1 MTAAHSGS
9 RHSLWPA
16 SLLVRPAVLLWLMWL
31 PHVGLAQS
39 ATDRNENGENAP
51 SAATMAAADHRTSV
65 VGFAAELPKVLL
77 SDVPIGTLTLRAVD
91 ADGETVTTFAG
102 TVPVEGL
109 RQTDRS
115 GKSQPLREIEFHN
128 GTAVVRSDLS
138 RGERIYLTASRLTV
152 GEGTSEQT
160 VIPVTVIW
168 RWLAL
173 APPLVAILLAIVLR
187 EVVTSLVIALFSGAL
202 ILSGWDPVQG
212 LLLMLE
218 QDVVGQ
224 VVEQDGGDPFHM
236 TVIAFTLCM
245 GAMVG
250 IMQSSGG
257 TAALVTRMGR
267 FTGTR
272 RRTQLA
278 TWIAGLVVFFDDYAN
293 TLLVGSMMRS
303 ITDRAR
309 VSREKLAFLV
319 DATAAPVAGLA
330 IISTWVG
337 VELGYI
343 REVYEQLGLSGDA
356 YSIFLQTLPWR
367 VYPLLLLGFVLM
379 VCLSGRDFGPMR
391 TAEQQ
396 ALAAPASP
404 ADALTAD
411 SQAAATQAAE
421 TRTAEAS
428 QPTGSLLTGLLPIAV
443 LLAVVSFGLWYT
455 GTNGLAAANAERA
468 AAGEPLQALSLWTL
482 LDAAN
487 PNRVLLVSSFLAA
500 AVAMACAACQRTHP
514 LHDLAQ
520 GGLDGAGQMLP
531 AVVVLVLAW
540 GISSQCS
547 PARLNTAG
555 VLIELTHGLLPAA
568 GMPALTFLMAAGIS
582 LATGSSWS
590 TMGLLMP
597 LSVGVTFHLLVADG
611 GTVPG
616 DHPLLLGTVGAVLAG
631 SIFGDHCSPI
641 SDTTVLSSAAAGC
654 DHLQHV
660 LTQLPYAGAV
670 GAVSLL
676 CCYIPAGLGLPV
688 WFTLPVAG
696 LLLYAMLRLL
706 GRPLE
711 ESAEI

>member
-1 MTAAHSGS
+1 
-9 RHSLWPA
+9 
-16 SLLVRPAVLLWLMWL
+16 MWL

-39 ATDRNENGENAP
+39 ATDRNENGEYAP

-102 TVPVEGL
+102 TVPFEGL
-109 RQTDRS
+109 RQTDRA
-115 GKSQPLREIEFHN
+115 GKSQPLREVAFHN

-138 RGERIYLTASRLTV
+138 RGQRVYPTADRLTV
-152 GEGTSEQT
+152 GQGAALETA
-160 VIPVTVIW
+160 IPLEITW

-173 APPLVAILLAIVLR
+173 APPVVAILLAIVLR
-187 EVVTSLVIALFSGAL
+187 EVVTSLVIALYSGAL

-272 RRTQLA
+272 RRTQTA

-391 TAEQQ
+391 AAEQQ
-396 ALAAPASP
+396 ALAAAPDLPQAVKP
-404 ADALTAD
+404 ADSETAD
-411 SQAAATQAAE
+411 PQ
-421 TRTAEAS
+421 TA
-428 QPTGSLLTGLLPIAV
+428 GSLLTGLLPIAV
-443 LLAVVSFGLWYT
+443 LLAGVSFGLWYT

-468 AAGEPLQALSLWTL
+468 AAGEAVQALSLWTL

-520 GGLDGAGQMLP
+520 GGLNGAGQMLP

-555 VLIELTHGLLPAA
+555 VLIELTHGLLPAT

-597 LSVGVTFHLLVADG
+597 LSVGVTFHLLAASG
-611 GTVPG
+611 SPIPG

-676 CCYIPAGLGLPV
+676 CCYIPAGLGLPIL
-688 WFTLPVAG
+688 FTLPVAA
-696 LLLYAMLRLL
+696 LLLYGLLRLA
-706 GRPLE
+706 GSRLE
-711 ESAEI
+711 ESAER